1 MDVQPLTAGR
11 AGTGPLLASPV
22 VSDEP
27 LPASTDGPDALVE
40 AALARL
46 GIDHELMPCDP
57 ALADTATFCEAYGI
71 DPADSANTIVVV
83 AKEDPPRYVACVLLA
98 TTKLDVNR
106 VVRRRLAARKASFAT
121 AEETRALT
129 GMEIGGVTAVGL
141 PDALPVWVDAAVL
154 GRQRIVLGGGSRR
167 AKLVVDP
174 AVLHRLPGVEVV
186 EGLAVPIEPAAVAP
200 APVGEH
206 A

>member
-1 MDVQPLTAGR
+1 V
-11 AGTGPLLASPV
+11 PLLASPV
-22 VSDEP
+22 VLADQSPD
-27 LPASTDGPDALVE
+27 PDALV
-40 AALARL
+40 AAAVTRL

-106 VVRRRLAARKASFAT
+106 VVRRRLGARKASFAT
-121 AEETRALT
+121 ADETRALT

-141 PDALPVWVDAAVL
+141 PDELPVWVDAAVL

-174 AVLHRLPGVEVV
+174 AVLHRVPAVEVV
-186 EGLAVPIEPAAVAP
+186 EGLAVPIDPSPVEPSP
-200 APVGEH
+200 AGPG
-206 A
+206 ATDDLGGARDRGSAT

>member
-1 MDVQPLTAGR
+1 MRAEQPPDPDAG
-11 AGTGPLLASPV
+11 
-22 VSDEP
+22 
-27 LPASTDGPDALVE
+27 GPDALV
-40 AALARL
+40 AAAVARL

-106 VVRRRLAARKASFAT
+106 VVRRRLGARKASFAT

-141 PDALPVWVDAAVL
+141 PDDLPVWVDAAVL

-174 AVLHRLPGVEVV
+174 AVLQRVPAVEIVD
-186 EGLAVPIEPAAVAP
+186 GLAVPIEPS
-200 APVGEH
+200 PVDPGSTP
-206 A
+206 